1 MDQNAKGK
9 SEESC
14 DCFLGLRTICGSA
27 YKLFMAAYCCSTST
41 FWLLTH
47 LQPSAAHLSLFK
59 PNQPPHPPTTTFLCP
74 PCDSAHLFFS
84 FSFFSRLNLCP
95 TSQEAPCFTSSRE
108 TKSDFKTLL
117 HFFFSLPVCL
127 SPSVCIF
134 SPLPHTS
141 SSADTALMCAFG
153 KGGWGW
159 WVGVGGFK
167 KRRAG
172 LGVGWG
178 VTSHNH
184 QSDRYQGQLS

>member
-14 DCFLGLRTICGSA
+14 DCFLGPRTICGSA
-27 YKLFMAAYCCSTST
+27 YKLFMAAYCCSTPT

-47 LQPSAAHLSLFK
+47 LQPSPAHLSLFK
-59 PNQPPHPPTTTFLCP
+59 PKQPPHPLP
-74 PCDSAHLFFS
+74 PPPFFAH
-84 FSFFSRLNLCP
+84 P
-95 TSQEAPCFTSSRE
+95 VTQHTSSFLFPSSPDLTFVPQAKRRLA
-108 TKSDFKTLL
+108 SL
-117 HFFFSLPVCL
+117 HPARQRATSKLSSIFFLSPVCL

-184 QSDRYQGQLS
+184 QSERYQGQLS